1 MYEWDLGFRLSL
13 LGSHYISTN
22 LIFYYQTKKSTYFV
36 FNGTSFGSFYSKL
49 W

>member
-22 LIFYYQTKKSTYFV
+22 LIFYNTAL
-36 FNGTSFGSFYSKL
+36 N
-49 W
+49 